1 MMIGS
6 MVGTNTN
13 MQAGRLGMNMQTD
26 AVTKNIQKQIA
37 IAQKQLQEI
46 SSNKDM
52 AMEEKMKKRQEIQ
65 KKIADLNLQL
75 RQHQIEQRKEQQ
87 SKDTSM
93 DNMLGEKQNTETT
106 KSGNKVNGLSQASMQ
121 AMISADSSMKQAQ
134 VQGSVSTKMEG
145 KAGVLKA
152 EIKQDA
158 GRNTEAKEAEL
169 VEVEQKAR
177 NARTS
182 QINTLTSTNQ
192 IMDKTAKTEQGRMAD
207 KSDTKTE
214 SGAEQSDRNEQKKDN
229 MEDSKAGISIDIL
242 L

>member
-229 MEDSKAGISIDIL
+229 M
-242 L
+242 

>member
-169 VEVEQKAR
+169 AEVEQKAR

-214 SGAEQSDRNEQKKDN
+214 SGTEQSDRNEQEKDN